1 MGTTRAAGR
10 EGRGVLGALLGFA
23 GVKLAVHL
31 AVAGRYGWHRD
42 ELY

>member
-1 MGTTRAAGR
+1 MGTTRTAGR
-10 EGRGVLGALLGFA
+10 GGRASLAALGGLA